1 MATHTEHCGQVY
13 QRNVPA
19 IFLQY
24 GSPKCIA
31 VSSAATFG
39 LETIKFSIPTAS
51 AAKVE
56 IEAVHQPP
64 LDESLTNKALYE
76 FSKKILTE
84 KEVMAVTYET
94 EKGIIRIWTFIEK
107 RDKKVRRSIYT
118 QELNLMETFPNLI
131 FDFNV
136 VSLERS
142 KTKPFIPIDLQGHLI
157 FYRG

>member
-1 MATHTEHCGQVY
+1 MDSHTEHCGQVY

-19 IFLQY
+19 IFLQH
-24 GSPKCIA
+24 GSANCIA
-31 VSSAATFG
+31 VSSAITFG

-51 AAKVE
+51 VAKVE

-64 LDESLTNKALYE
+64 LGESLTNKALYE
-76 FSKKILTE
+76 FSKKILIE
-84 KEVMAVTYET
+84 KEVGAVTYET
-94 EKGIIRIWTFIEK
+94 EKGIIRIWTFIGK

-118 QELNLMETFPNLI
+118 QELNLMENFPNLI

-142 KTKPFIPIDLQGHLI
+142 KTKPFIPVDLQGHLI